1 MGVYRYDD
9 PQTGQGYDLNIVGDT
24 PTDEEFARL
33 AGVLQQDRADFGV
46 RFEDRFGEAPEE
58 IDDGTAFG
66 RGLDRGVPQIKQAF
80 GETLGTIGEQSGLGF
95 LANYGQG
102 LEERSRQELGELLL
116 EQPERMQSTDVDGFG
131 SALTYAGELVGE
143 QIPQLGLGLAGAGTA
158 AIAAPL
164 LGAGALATSALGF
177 AGYGVAQAPILFG
190 NNIQRREDVVGEGN
204 LTDDDIYNALKATFG
219 QAALESISGKLL
231 LRSPFKSVGKDMA
244 GAKGLFVRTTGRAT
258 GGATT
263 EGLTEIGQQIM
274 ERAQA
279 GLPIDSEEAY
289 AEYRE
294 AGIAGGLIGGG
305 ARATLG
311 SFGERGDTTPV
322 IPTTDQTPEQEAA
335 AAIEAQADA
344 VLADDVVE
352 NSVETAVEEQVSP
365 AQQTEERNAAD
376 PAPLEG
382 AAQQTDAERGEA
394 ALATGAGLTT
404 QTAAQTNDAQRAVD
418 EAARD
423 KAKADKKAQDT
434 TNKLMPNPNP
444 APAVGVDQT
453 NKNIKVESLKDIDA
467 EARQALV
474 DDPNLLKRDEDFI
487 REELDVVYSPEVID
501 AIILQKRELK
511 EQVIDDDF
519 LANLS
524 VPKQALIRRKGT
536 KKSLIGKKVSD
547 EGVLDELREYAK
559 ISSVPKAKEG
569 VQGFLDTL
577 EVEDAGTRSTG
588 LGDGAEGSGSS
599 VVGSGRAVPERRD
612 TSESATLEQGSM
624 GTGVPFSGPPA
635 VDAGSQS
642 DTLEAESEV
651 TPDERGVAAIRQLA
665 EQATATPV
673 QQAEPPAMQQAAI
686 PGEALGTARQLIPGA
701 KVRVD
706 KQNLQA
712 TGPAQ
717 LVDDMYTAPRTE
729 PVIGASLPQAD
740 IQAMET
746 EQNAVAQA
754 ELDRRFAFKKNE
766 GVREYHDTQVNERSL
781 PDITTSTEKDTILAL
796 LETPDTQLKGEANA
810 NARAAKLFFKR
821 FRRPVDA
828 LDEMGSVSAKGP
840 IQQAR
845 EGEKV
850 SGGDIDGRFYYGPKE
865 FKFYEGM
872 TQEAA
877 MEARRWVKANMSNS
891 AMAVTRDAAVLARRD
906 TSKFN
911 PSDAYIGVV
920 NAAKAIQKDINREAR
935 KQQNKDVKA
944 LAEMERLRAAND
956 SLNKRMNERFADSPL
971 PREAQTIRLKS
982 GEEVVRVTRPVKG
995 KTAFE
1000 SYLIGTGLQIREN
1013 DKVSTVGPTTKI
1025 VYDPKTKS
1033 VVPTEEILDLYDGY
1047 VSSRDEFLLID
1058 PVHGLDMALLP
1069 SIRNALQRGDLQ
1081 FALNAIAST
1090 SQVDRIRQIAGKLAE
1105 AAGTTQV
1112 QVVDD
1117 LQQMVGRKAAGMFEP
1132 ETNTI
1137 YIDASNGMNVHTIL
1151 HEMTHAA
1158 TSASLANPSLPEV
1171 KQLQTIFN
1179 AVREQFGEVYGT
1191 ANLDEFVAEAFSN
1204 PEFQSALALTKV
1216 DGGKMSGWE
1225 KFTGAIKRIVRKI
1238 LGLSP
1243 SASALTEVDRIIDG
1257 MLAPSPA
1264 TRAAPNM
1271 LLAAGTPN
1279 GSAGLAKSAV
1289 ESVPPSK
1296 KEEYVEMAS
1305 DIVYN
1310 TGEPAL
1316 RGAKNVILGSLDSR
1330 ILADVAKKKIPFAPE
1345 LNILIRKMSGAM
1357 RSRSDTLDAMVNNY
1371 AAWARKN
1378 KAGFKTLNN
1387 IIPKST
1393 ALRVDPSLPREFY
1406 SSYKTA
1412 YHDLTTK
1419 KSVVKEFKS
1428 EKARLA
1434 WVKNFNANVDESK
1447 NTKAKNMKDP
1457 DPQDLVAYDALRKQY
1472 NSLGKEGQAFY
1483 RQMRNF
1489 FQDTYDEILPAL
1501 RARLEATIS
1510 DPATRASAFEKLSD
1524 ILMKESGII
1533 RPYFPLMRKGKHRLQ
1548 YDFIDENGQRDQA
1561 VEYYQNRKSLDR
1573 AFKLAEQKIA
1583 VDIAA
1588 GKLEKSVTPHYTRA
1602 DQPMNFN
1609 AVPSSSFVYDILKT
1623 MEVSRGNFRDKDGKP
1638 DAKAYE
1644 AAVQSVVDLALD
1656 AMPERSFMQ
1665 GFRRRKD
1672 VRGYIGD
1679 TTPTKVGDTEFDSIS
1694 MMKEKGRDLNRQI
1707 VQIQAAAEIEKFR
1720 TKLKD
1725 GNYLS
1730 NPETADI
1737 ARKLDQIAAF
1747 AQKPNVPRWSQ
1758 VANGVGF
1765 NMTMGLNFSSAA
1777 ITFFDVVMSAMPI
1790 ISAEY
1795 GVGKTAAAYGA
1806 ATRLIINA
1814 PKTRGVMV
1822 SGPDGTPIEQEVK
1835 MGVVGKS
1842 AFNYT
1847 FEQLPPEMQKIR
1859 ADILF
1864 ETAAD
1869 QGQANQSMTQE
1880 SLEIGRDAPLE
1891 GVNKWTSAMFHHS
1904 ERVNR
1909 ETTLTAAYAL
1919 EVQKL
1924 QSEGKQLTDQDYK
1937 DAAQKAIETTEFTL
1951 GSTAAAGRPVWAQ
1964 SGVGNVLFLFKRFA
1978 IAKYY
1983 MMYKL
1988 GHESI
1993 GSTNIETI
2001 MQEQGVTEAEAQ
2013 QIANDRRIARA
2024 GLRNF
2029 LITTGIMAG
2038 AGGMPMMGT
2047 FGLIYNMLR
2056 DDDEDDFE
2064 SAVRKFTGEGIY
2076 GGLANQVLGVDVA
2089 NRIALNSLLY
2099 RPPLVKK
2106 EDQSPLWTLAEQLGG
2121 PVVGISVSALR
2132 GSQEIVEG
2140 ISDGDTQAVRRG
2152 AETVVPAAIR
2162 NFAKAGRFY
2171 FEGANTRRGDPITED
2186 INAYNIVMQGLGFAP
2201 RSYIQQL
2208 EFNKNARRREEA
2220 VSSTR
2225 TKLLRRHNMALREG
2239 DREEVRKIKALIRE
2253 YNEGLPKGAEKSRIT
2268 TDTISRSNRSFER
2281 TTGKMQGGM
2290 TYTPFMEQI
2299 VKEYDRGFQGF

>member
-1 MGVYRYDD
+1 MGVYQYTD
-9 PQTGQGYDLNIVGDT
+9 PQTGRNYKFNHAGEVPSNKDFAEIQNILAQERVGYAEKYENVFG
-24 PTDEEFARL
+24 EEY
-33 AGVLQQDRADFGV
+33 
-46 RFEDRFGEAPEE
+46 EAPE
-58 IDDGTAFG
+58 DGTAIG

-80 GETLGTIGEQSGLGF
+80 GETLGTIGEEQGLGF

-116 EQPERMQSTDVDGFG
+116 EQPERMQSTDVKG
-131 SALTYAGELVGE
+131 SIGRGATYLGELVGE
-143 QIPQLGLGLAGAGTA
+143 QIPQLGLGLAGAGA
-158 AIAAPL
+158 VAVAAPL
-164 LGAGALATSALGF
+164 LGAGALTTSALGF
-177 AGYGVAQAPILFG
+177 AAYGAAQAPILFG
-190 NNIQRREDVVGEGN
+190 NDIQRQEDEVTAGRKANVDVG
-204 LTDDDIYNALKATFG
+204 DALAATFG
-219 QAALESISGKLL
+219 QAMLESISGKLL
-231 LRSPFKSVGKDMA
+231 LRSPLKSVGKAMT
-244 GAKGLFVRTTGRAT
+244 GAKGLFVRTASRAG

-263 EGLTEIGQQIM
+263 EGLTEVGQQMM

-279 GLPIDSEEAY
+279 GLAIDSDDAI

-294 AGIAGGLIGGG
+294 AAIAGGLIGGG
-305 ARATLG
+305 TRATLG
-311 SFGERGDTTPV
+311 SFGERGDITPV
-322 IPTTDQTPEQEAA
+322 IPESDLTPEQEAA
-335 AAIEAQADA
+335 TAVEAQADA
-344 VLADDVVE
+344 VLADDAVE
-352 NSVETAVEEQVSP
+352 NSVETTVEEQVSP
-365 AQQTEERNAAD
+365 AFEAETRNAVDPTAPKGKAEETEEQR
-376 PAPLEG
+376 G
-382 AAQQTDAERGEA
+382 AAAAVVATDAATPSDAIVKEEVNLAGQAARAEDKATKA
-394 ALATGAGLTT
+394 ALAKTQDYLPGLEPVV
-404 QTAAQTNDAQRAVD
+404 QKDRTAALKSEQNDKKIEVGATKTV
-418 EAARD
+418 EAA
-423 KAKADKKAQDT
+423 QGT
-434 TNKLMPNPNP
+434 P
-444 APAVGVDQT
+444 Q
-453 NKNIKVESLKDIDA
+453 
-467 EARQALV
+467 
-474 DDPNLLKRDEDFI
+474 
-487 REELDVVYSPEVID
+487 
-501 AIILQKRELK
+501 

-547 EGVLDELREYAK
+547 EGVLDELREYAR

-569 VQGFLDTL
+569 VQGFLNTL

-588 LGDGAEGSGSS
+588 LGDGAKDSGPS
-599 VVGSGRAVPERRD
+599 VVGSGRGVLEGGD
-612 TSESATLEQGSM
+612 TSIVEPLDQRPV
-624 GTGVPFSGPPA
+624 GTGVPVFGSPA
-635 VDAGSQS
+635 VGTGSQP
-642 DTLEAESEV
+642 DTLVDPVAEV
-651 TPDERGVAAIRQLA
+651 TADEVADLTQEADA
-665 EQATATPV
+665 VTATPV
-673 QQAEPPAMQQAAI
+673 EQAEPSAGEQAGI
-686 PGEALGTARQLIPGA
+686 PGQALGAARQLIPGT
-701 KVRVD
+701 KVPVD
-706 KQNLQA
+706 KQTLQA

-717 LVDDMYTAPRTE
+717 FVNDPMYAPNQATS
-729 PVIGASLPQAD
+729 PVQGAAVPQAQLQEAEAARD
-740 IQAMET
+740 TA
-746 EQNAVAQA
+746 AQA
-754 ELDRRFAFKKNE
+754 ELNRRFEFNRQATVNI
-766 GVREYHDTQVNERSL
+766 REYHDTQVNERSAPEVTNAL
-781 PDITTSTEKDTILAL
+781 DKEGILEILTANKKDLTDDALA
-796 LETPDTQLKGEANA
+796 
-810 NARAAKLFFKR
+810 ARVYFER

-828 LDEMGSVSAKGP
+828 LAEIGANRVLGP
-840 IQQAR
+840 TEQAI
-845 EGEKV
+845 EPKKI
-850 SGGDIDGRFYYGPKE
+850 SGGKTKSKKAAQKEAGRFYYTPEE
-865 FKFYEGM
+865 FAYYRGL
-872 TQEAA
+872 TQANASQASAWVRENLSAP
-877 MEARRWVKANMSNS
+877 ARRELANARSLAMVKTDKNVVSDAKILVGRELNDQIKQNDATILKDSQEYMKSLMAERSDAPITLAPAPPWVKNN
-891 AMAVTRDAAVLARRD
+891 
-906 TSKFN
+906 
-911 PSDAYIGVV
+911 
-920 NAAKAIQKDINREAR
+920 
-935 KQQNKDVKA
+935 NK
-944 LAEMERLRAAND
+944 L
-956 SLNKRMNERFADSPL
+956 
-971 PREAQTIRLKS
+971 
-982 GEEVVRVTRPVKG
+982 
-995 KTAFE
+995 
-1000 SYLIGTGLQIREN
+1000 
-1013 DKVSTVGPTTKI
+1013 
-1025 VYDPKTKS
+1025 
-1033 VVPTEEILDLYDGY
+1033 
-1047 VSSRDEFLLID
+1047 LLIN
-1058 PVHGLDMALLP
+1058 PVHGLDQALLP
-1069 SIRNALQRGDLQ
+1069 SIQNALQRGDLQ
-1081 FALNAIAST
+1081 FALNAIAAT
-1090 SQVDRIRQIAGKLAE
+1090 SQVGRIRQIAAKLGE
-1105 AAGTTQV
+1105 VAGTTQV

-1117 LQQMVGRKAAGMFEP
+1117 LSQMTGRKAAGLFEP

-1151 HEMTHAA
+1151 HEMFHAA
-1158 TSASLANPSLPEV
+1158 TSASLANKSLPTT
-1171 KQLQTIFN
+1171 KQLQQMLDN
-1179 AVREQFGEVYGT
+1179 AREQLGEIYGT
-1191 ANLDEFVAEAFSN
+1191 QNLDEFVAESQSN
-1204 PEFQSALALTKV
+1204 PEFRSALVLSRMDGVSIYSKFVDTMTKI
-1216 DGGKMSGWE
+1216 M
-1225 KFTGAIKRIVRKI
+1225 RRI
-1238 LGLSP
+1238 LGLP
-1243 SASALTEVDRIIDG
+1243 SSGNTAQLRELDRIVEG
-1257 MLAPSPA
+1257 LLAPSPS
-1264 TRAAPNM
+1264 TRGAPSM
-1271 LLAAGTPN
+1271 LLAAGTPD
-1279 GSAGLAKSAV
+1279 GSAGLARSAV

-1305 DIVYN
+1305 DVVYN
-1310 TGEPAL
+1310 TSEPAL

-1345 LNILIRKMSGAM
+1345 LNVLIRKMSGAM
-1357 RSRSDTLDAMVNNY
+1357 RRRSDTLDAMVNNY

-1378 KAGFKTLNN
+1378 KDGFKTLNN

-1583 VDIAA
+1583 VDVAA

-1777 ITFFDVVMSAMPI
+1777 ITFFDVAMSAMPI

-1814 PKTRGVMV
+1814 PKTRGIMV
-1822 SGPDGTPIEQEVK
+1822 SGPEGAPIEQEVK
-1835 MGVVGKS
+1835 MGIVGKS

-1909 ETTLTAAYAL
+1909 ETTLTASYAL

-1993 GSTNIETI
+1993 GATNIETI

-2038 AGGMPMMGT
+2038 AGGMPMMGA

-2186 INAYNIVMQGLGFAP
+2186 INAYNVVMQGLGFAP
-2201 RSYIQQL
+2201 KSYIQQL

-2239 DREEVRKIKALIRE
+2239 DREEVRKMKALIKK
-2253 YNEGLPKGAEKSRIT
+2253 YNDNLPRGAEKSRIT

>member
-1 MGVYRYDD
+1 M
-9 PQTGQGYDLNIVGDT
+9 
-24 PTDEEFARL
+24 
-33 AGVLQQDRADFGV
+33 
-46 RFEDRFGEAPEE
+46 FENN
-58 IDDGTAFG
+58 
-66 RGLDRGVPQIKQAF
+66 RGK
-80 GETLGTIGEQSGLGF
+80 
-95 LANYGQG
+95 
-102 LEERSRQELGELLL
+102 
-116 EQPERMQSTDVDGFG
+116 QPE
-131 SALTYAGELVGE
+131 
-143 QIPQLGLGLAGAGTA
+143 
-158 AIAAPL
+158 
-164 LGAGALATSALGF
+164 
-177 AGYGVAQAPILFG
+177 
-190 NNIQRREDVVGEGN
+190 
-204 LTDDDIYNALKATFG
+204 
-219 QAALESISGKLL
+219 
-231 LRSPFKSVGKDMA
+231 
-244 GAKGLFVRTTGRAT
+244 
-258 GGATT
+258 
-263 EGLTEIGQQIM
+263 
-274 ERAQA
+274 
-279 GLPIDSEEAY
+279 
-289 AEYRE
+289 
-294 AGIAGGLIGGG
+294 
-305 ARATLG
+305 
-311 SFGERGDTTPV
+311 
-322 IPTTDQTPEQEAA
+322 
-335 AAIEAQADA
+335 
-344 VLADDVVE
+344 
-352 NSVETAVEEQVSP
+352 
-365 AQQTEERNAAD
+365 
-376 PAPLEG
+376 
-382 AAQQTDAERGEA
+382 
-394 ALATGAGLTT
+394 
-404 QTAAQTNDAQRAVD
+404 
-418 EAARD
+418 
-423 KAKADKKAQDT
+423 
-434 TNKLMPNPNP
+434 
-444 APAVGVDQT
+444 
-453 NKNIKVESLKDIDA
+453 
-467 EARQALV
+467 
-474 DDPNLLKRDEDFI
+474 
-487 REELDVVYSPEVID
+487 
-501 AIILQKRELK
+501 
-511 EQVIDDDF
+511 
-519 LANLS
+519 
-524 VPKQALIRRKGT
+524 
-536 KKSLIGKKVSD
+536 
-547 EGVLDELREYAK
+547 
-559 ISSVPKAKEG
+559 
-569 VQGFLDTL
+569 
-577 EVEDAGTRSTG
+577 
-588 LGDGAEGSGSS
+588 
-599 VVGSGRAVPERRD
+599 
-612 TSESATLEQGSM
+612 
-624 GTGVPFSGPPA
+624 
-635 VDAGSQS
+635 
-642 DTLEAESEV
+642 
-651 TPDERGVAAIRQLA
+651 
-665 EQATATPV
+665 
-673 QQAEPPAMQQAAI
+673 
-686 PGEALGTARQLIPGA
+686 
-701 KVRVD
+701 
-706 KQNLQA
+706 
-712 TGPAQ
+712 
-717 LVDDMYTAPRTE
+717 
-729 PVIGASLPQAD
+729 
-740 IQAMET
+740 
-746 EQNAVAQA
+746 
-754 ELDRRFAFKKNE
+754 
-766 GVREYHDTQVNERSL
+766 VREYHDTQLDPRDVAEVTTAVDKEGVVELLNI
-781 PDITTSTEKDTILAL
+781 PDADLDATGK
-796 LETPDTQLKGEANA
+796 
-810 NARAAKLFFKR
+810 AAKLYFKR

-828 LDEMGSVSAKGP
+828 LAEIGATAAVGP
-840 IQQAR
+840 TQSIQKDYTPAQFA
-845 EGEKV
+845 
-850 SGGDIDGRFYYGPKE
+850 FYK
-865 FKFYEGM
+865 GM
-872 TQEAA
+872 TQKSA
-877 MEARRWVKANMSNS
+877 MNARRWVHANMSDG
-891 AMAVTRDAAVLARRD
+891 AIQEMIRARRVANRD
-906 TSKFN
+906 TAKFS
-911 PSDAYIGVV
+911 PSDAYIGVTKVMKGIQQKEDNALKNQLNRYLASPEV
-920 NAAKAIQKDINREAR
+920 NYQAP
-935 KQQNKDVKA
+935 
-944 LAEMERLRAAND
+944 
-956 SLNKRMNERFADSPL
+956 ADL
-971 PREAQTIRLKS
+971 DQTMRTEGATS
-982 GEEVVRVTRPVKG
+982 GPITGSFKPVKG
-995 KTAFE
+995 QTAFD
-1000 SYLIGTGLQIREN
+1000 SYMTGMGFKKRKVPNKDEYVYLDTQN
-1013 DKVSTVGPTTKI
+1013 DNKVLSPAEVQ
-1025 VYDPKTKS
+1025 
-1033 VVPTEEILDLYDGY
+1033 EFYDGLTY
-1047 VSSRDEFLLID
+1047 TQNELGFLLID
-1058 PVHGLDMALLP
+1058 PVHGLDQSLLP
-1069 SIRNALQRGDLQ
+1069 SIQNALQRGDLQ

-1090 SQVDRIRQIAGKLAE
+1090 SQVDRIRQIAAKLAE
-1105 AAGTTQV
+1105 VAGTTQV

-1117 LQQMVGRKAAGMFEP
+1117 LSQMTGRKAAGLFEP

-1137 YIDASNGMNVHTIL
+1137 YIDASNGMNVHTVL

-1204 PEFQSALALTKV
+1204 PEFQSALALTRV
-1216 DGGKMSGWE
+1216 DGGKVSGWE
-1225 KFTGAIKRIVRKI
+1225 KFTGAVRNILRKLIGLQSKR
-1238 LGLSP
+1238 P
-1243 SASALTEVDRIIDG
+1243 ESALGEVDRIING
-1257 MLAPSPA
+1257 MLSPSPT

-1271 LLAAGTPN
+1271 LLAAGTPD
-1279 GSAGLAKSAV
+1279 GSADLARSAV

-1310 TGEPAL
+1310 TSEPAL
-1316 RGAKNVILGSLDSR
+1316 RGAKNIVLGSLDSR

-1345 LNILIRKMSGAM
+1345 LNVLIRKMSGAM
-1357 RSRSDTLDAMVNNY
+1357 RRRSDTLDAMVNNY

-1378 KAGFKTLNN
+1378 KDGFKTLNN

-1510 DPATRASAFEKLSD
+1510 DPTTRASAFEKLSD

-1548 YDFIDENGQRDQA
+1548 YTALGENGQPEVF
-1561 VEYYQNRKSLDR
+1561 VEYYQNRRSLDK
-1573 AFKLAEQKIA
+1573 AFKAA
-1583 VDIAA
+1583 TAASAA
-1588 GKLEKSVTPHYTRA
+1588 GTKPEYTRA

-1623 MEVSRGNFRDKDGKP
+1623 MEVSRGNFRGKDGKP

-1679 TTPTKVGDTEFDSIS
+1679 TTPTKVGDTEFDSLS

-1720 TKLKD
+1720 NKLKE

-1777 ITFFDVVMSAMPI
+1777 ITFFDVAMSAMPI

-1806 ATRLIINA
+1806 ATRLITNA
-1814 PKTRGVMV
+1814 PKTRGIMV
-1822 SGPDGTPIEQEVK
+1822 TGPDGTPIEQEVE

-1891 GVNKWTSAMFHHS
+1891 GINKWTSAMFHHS
-1904 ERVNR
+1904 ERFNR
-1909 ETTLTAAYAL
+1909 ETTLTASYAL

-1924 QSEGKQLTDQDYK
+1924 QAEGKQLTDQDYK

-2013 QIANDRRIARA
+2013 QIANDRRIARV

-2038 AGGMPMMGT
+2038 AGGMPMMGA

-2089 NRIALNSLLY
+2089 NRISLNSLLY

-2106 EDQSPLWTLAEQLGG
+2106 EDQSPIWTLAEQLGG

-2186 INAYNIVMQGLGFAP
+2186 INAYNVVMQGLGFAP
-2201 RSYIQQL
+2201 KSYIQQL

-2239 DREEVRKIKALIRE
+2239 DREEVQKMKALIKK
-2253 YNEGLPKGAEKSRIT
+2253 YNDGLPKGAEKSRIT
-2268 TDTISRSNRSFER
+2268 TDTMSRSNRSFER

>member
-1 MGVYRYDD
+1 MPQADLQAD
-9 PQTGQGYDLNIVGDT
+9 PQ
-24 PTDEEFARL
+24 
-33 AGVLQQDRADFGV
+33 
-46 RFEDRFGEAPEE
+46 
-58 IDDGTAFG
+58 
-66 RGLDRGVPQIKQAF
+66 
-80 GETLGTIGEQSGLGF
+80 
-95 LANYGQG
+95 
-102 LEERSRQELGELLL
+102 
-116 EQPERMQSTDVDGFG
+116 
-131 SALTYAGELVGE
+131 
-143 QIPQLGLGLAGAGTA
+143 
-158 AIAAPL
+158 AAPD
-164 LGAGALATSALGF
+164 G
-177 AGYGVAQAPILFG
+177 
-190 NNIQRREDVVGEGN
+190 
-204 LTDDDIYNALKATFG
+204 
-219 QAALESISGKLL
+219 
-231 LRSPFKSVGKDMA
+231 
-244 GAKGLFVRTTGRAT
+244 
-258 GGATT
+258 
-263 EGLTEIGQQIM
+263 
-274 ERAQA
+274 
-279 GLPIDSEEAY
+279 
-289 AEYRE
+289 
-294 AGIAGGLIGGG
+294 
-305 ARATLG
+305 
-311 SFGERGDTTPV
+311 
-322 IPTTDQTPEQEAA
+322 
-335 AAIEAQADA
+335 
-344 VLADDVVE
+344 
-352 NSVETAVEEQVSP
+352 
-365 AQQTEERNAAD
+365 RNAAPGRVTGGGPGNLAPPMG
-376 PAPLEG
+376 PAPVQAPVQGAVVPQAQLQEAE
-382 AAQQTDAERGEA
+382 AAQD
-394 ALATGAGLTT
+394 
-404 QTAAQTNDAQRAVD
+404 TAAQAQI
-418 EAARD
+418 E
-423 KAKADKKAQDT
+423 
-434 TNKLMPNPNP
+434 
-444 APAVGVDQT
+444 
-453 NKNIKVESLKDIDA
+453 
-467 EARQALV
+467 
-474 DDPNLLKRDEDFI
+474 
-487 REELDVVYSPEVID
+487 
-501 AIILQKRELK
+501 
-511 EQVIDDDF
+511 
-519 LANLS
+519 
-524 VPKQALIRRKGT
+524 
-536 KKSLIGKKVSD
+536 GKF
-547 EGVLDELREYAK
+547 EGNR
-559 ISSVPKAKEG
+559 
-569 VQGFLDTL
+569 
-577 EVEDAGTRSTG
+577 
-588 LGDGAEGSGSS
+588 
-599 VVGSGRAVPERRD
+599 
-612 TSESATLEQGSM
+612 
-624 GTGVPFSGPPA
+624 
-635 VDAGSQS
+635 GSQ
-642 DTLEAESEV
+642 
-651 TPDERGVAAIRQLA
+651 
-665 EQATATPV
+665 
-673 QQAEPPAMQQAAI
+673 
-686 PGEALGTARQLIPGA
+686 
-701 KVRVD
+701 
-706 KQNLQA
+706 
-712 TGPAQ
+712 
-717 LVDDMYTAPRTE
+717 
-729 PVIGASLPQAD
+729 PQ
-740 IQAMET
+740 
-746 EQNAVAQA
+746 
-754 ELDRRFAFKKNE
+754 
-766 GVREYHDTQVNERSL
+766 VREYHDTQVDPRDVAEV
-781 PDITTSTEKDTILAL
+781 TTAVDKEGVVELLDTTDKELNSQA
-796 LETPDTQLKGEANA
+796 K
-810 NARAAKLFFKR
+810 AAKLFFKR

-828 LDEMGSVSAKGP
+828 LAEMGAVAAVGP
-840 IQQAR
+840 TQSIKKDYAPA
-845 EGEKV
+845 EFA
-850 SGGDIDGRFYYGPKE
+850 FYK
-865 FKFYEGM
+865 GM
-872 TQEAA
+872 TQKSA
-877 MEARRWVKANMSNS
+877 MDARKWVFDNMSPQ

-906 TSKFN
+906 TSEAN
-911 PSDAYIGVV
+911 LSDKYIGMT
-920 NAAKAIQKDINREAR
+920 KAIKEITNRDNNYEQ
-935 KQQNKDVKA
+935 KQQAKDLKA
-944 LAEMERLRAAND
+944 YVEAERIKAISEQINERLALDSSMTEPANILTTKSGAEM
-956 SLNKRMNERFADSPL
+956 M
-971 PREAQTIRLKS
+971 
-982 GEEVVRVTRPVKG
+982 RVTRPIKG
-995 KTAFE
+995 RTAFE
-1000 SYLIGTGLQIREN
+1000 SYLIGTGLQLREN
-1013 DKVSTVGPTTKI
+1013 KNKVATVGPTTRI
-1025 VYDPKTKS
+1025 VYDPETKT
-1033 VVPTEEILDLYDGY
+1033 VVPGEEIMDLYEGY
-1047 VSSRDEFLLID
+1047 VSSRDMGFLLIN
-1058 PVHGLDMALLP
+1058 PVHGLDQALLP

-1081 FALNAIAST
+1081 FALDAIAST
-1090 SQVDRIRQIAGKLAE
+1090 SQVDRIREIAAKLGRVL
-1105 AAGTTQV
+1105 GTTQV

-1117 LQQMVGRKAAGMFEP
+1117 LSQMTGRKAAGMFEP

-1137 YIDASNGMNVHTIL
+1137 YIDANNGMNVHTIL
-1151 HEMTHAA
+1151 HEMFHAA
-1158 TSASLANPSLPEV
+1158 TSASLANPSLPTT
-1171 KQLQTIFN
+1171 KQLQRMLDS
-1179 AVREQFGEVYGT
+1179 AREQLGEVYGT
-1191 ANLDEFVAEAFSN
+1191 QNLDEFVAESQSN
-1204 PEFQSALALTKV
+1204 PEFRSALALSIMDGVSIYSKFVDTMTKI
-1216 DGGKMSGWE
+1216 M
-1225 KFTGAIKRIVRKI
+1225 RRI
-1238 LGLSP
+1238 LGRPSSENTAQLRELDRLVEGLLS
-1243 SASALTEVDRIIDG
+1243 
-1257 MLAPSPA
+1257 PSPA

-1305 DIVYN
+1305 DVVYN
-1310 TGEPAL
+1310 ISEPAL

-1330 ILADVAKKKIPFAPE
+1330 ILADVAKKKIPFASE
-1345 LNILIRKMSGAM
+1345 LNVLIRKMSGAM
-1357 RSRSDTLDAMVNNY
+1357 RSRSDTLNAMVNNY

-1378 KAGFKTLNN
+1378 KDGFKTLNN

-1434 WVKNFNANVDESK
+1434 WVKNFNANVDKSK
-1447 NTKAKNMKDP
+1447 NTKAKNIKDP
-1457 DPQDLVAYDALRKQY
+1457 DPQDLVAYDALREQY

-1510 DPATRASAFEKLSD
+1510 DPTTRASAFEKLSD

-1583 VDIAA
+1583 VDVAA

-1679 TTPTKVGDTEFDSIS
+1679 ITPTKVGDTEFDSIS

-1777 ITFFDVVMSAMPI
+1777 ITFFDVAMSAMPI

-1795 GVGKTAAAYGA
+1795 GVGKTAAAYGT
-1806 ATRLIINA
+1806 ATRLLINA
-1814 PKTRGVMV
+1814 PKTRGIMV
-1822 SGPDGTPIEQEVK
+1822 SGPDNTPIEQEVK

-1842 AFNYT
+1842 GFNYT
-1847 FEQLPPEMQKIR
+1847 FEQLPPEMQKVR

-1864 ETAAD
+1864 KTASD
-1869 QGQANQSMTQE
+1869 QGQSNQSMTQE

-1904 ERVNR
+1904 ERFNR
-1909 ETTLTAAYAL
+1909 ETTLIASYVL

-1924 QSEGKQLTDQDYK
+1924 QAEGKQLTDQDYK

-2001 MQEQGVTEAEAQ
+2001 MQEQGVAEAEAQ

-2038 AGGMPMMGT
+2038 AGGMPMMGA

-2171 FEGANTRRGDPITED
+2171 SEGANTRRGDPITED

-2201 RSYIQQL
+2201 KSYIQQL

-2239 DREEVRKIKALIRE
+2239 DREEVRKMKALIKK
-2253 YNEGLPKGAEKSRIT
+2253 YNDNLPRGAEKSRIT
-2268 TDTISRSNRSFER
+2268 DTTISRSNRSFER

-2299 VKEYDRGFQGF
+2299 VKEYDRGFQGS